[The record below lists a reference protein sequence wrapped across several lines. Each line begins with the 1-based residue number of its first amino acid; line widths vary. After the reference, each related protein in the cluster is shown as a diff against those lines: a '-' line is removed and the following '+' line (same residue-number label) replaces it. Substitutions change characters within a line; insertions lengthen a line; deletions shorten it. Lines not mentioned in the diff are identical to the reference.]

1 MKNLLLLILIVFAA
15 FFTGCSS
22 RSAHDHEEVG
32 LQQESTAHVHEEEGT
47 TAHVHEEE
55 HSGDSSGYSIITLT
69 RRPFAFSLKT
79 GGMIMADNKDVLLIT
94 AKTPGLVKFSNTYL
108 FPGVKVS
115 RGQNLF
121 TISGEQLTE
130 DNSQLRYRQLKA
142 DLDRATQNYERAKN
156 LISDKIITQEHFLT
170 VKNEY
175 EKALNE
181 FENLNATYS
190 ERGNS
195 VSSPGNGYVREIF
208 VGEGQKVSSGE
219 ALASIIIERN
229 LILKADVSPDNLD
242 NLPRIESANFRVAYS
257 KKLWKTSE
265 MNGRKIAFG
274 KSTGGNSFYVPV
286 YFSIDHDP
294 GLIEGSFAE
303 VFLTGET
310 TENLIVVPNSAL
322 MEEFGKL
329 YVFVEHEDGDFV
341 KRFITT
347 GYGDGESTVVLDGL
361 SENERIVSE
370 GTYQI
375 KLSQMTTTA
384 PAHNH

>member
-1 MKNLLLLILIVFAA
+1 MKNLLFFILIVFAA
-15 FFTGCSS
+15 FFTSCSS
-22 RSAHDHEEVG
+22 RTAHDHEAVVE
-32 LQQESTAHVHEEEGT
+32 QQETVS
-47 TAHVHEEE
+47 
-55 HSGDSSGYSIITLT
+55 HSDEQEPRDSSGYSIMTVK
-69 RRPFAFSLKT
+69 RQPFAFSLKT
-79 GGMIMADNKDVLLIT
+79 GGMIMADNKDVLQIT
-94 AKTPGLVKFSNTYL
+94 AKSPGLVKFSNSHL

-130 DNSQLRYRQLKA
+130 DNSELRYRQLKA

-156 LISDKIITQEHFLT
+156 LISDKIITEEHFLT

-195 VSSPGNGYVREIF
+195 VSSPGNGYIREIF

-219 ALASIIIERN
+219 SLASIIIERN

-242 NLPRIESANFRVAYS
+242 ILPRIESANFRVGYS
-257 KKLWKTSE
+257 KKLFKTSE

-329 YVFVEHEDGDFV
+329 YVFVAHEDGDFV

-347 GYGDGESTVVLDGL
+347 GYSDGENTVVMDGL

-370 GTYQI
+370 GAWLV
-375 KLSQMTTTA
+375 KLSQMTTAA

>member
-1 MKNLLLLILIVFAA
+1 MKNLLFYILIILAA
-15 FFTGCSS
+15 FLTGCSS
-22 RSAHDHEEVG
+22 GNAPDNETLGEHHESA
-32 LQQESTAHVHEEEGT
+32 AHVHEENEKA
-47 TAHVHEEE
+47 AHVHEEE
-55 HSGDSSGYSIITLT
+55 HSGDFSGYSIITLT
-69 RRPFAFSLKT
+69 RRPFVFALKA
-79 GGMIMADNKDVLLIT
+79 GGSIMAYNKDVLLIT
-94 AKTPGLVKFSNTYL
+94 AKTPGLVKFSNAYL

-130 DNSQLRYRQLKA
+130 DNSELRHRQLKV
-142 DLDRATQNYERAKN
+142 DLDRAAQNYERAKN
-156 LISDKIITQEHFLT
+156 LISDKIITEEHFLT

-175 EKALNE
+175 DKTLNE

-195 VSSPGNGYVREIF
+195 VSSPGNGYIREIF
-208 VGEGQKVSSGE
+208 AREGQKVSSGE
-219 ALASIIIERN
+219 ALASIILERK

-242 NLPRIESANFRVAYS
+242 ILPRIENANFRVGYS
-257 KKLWKTSE
+257 KKLYKTSE

-286 YFSIDHDP
+286 YFSIDYDP
-294 GLIEGSFAE
+294 GLIDGSFAE
-303 VFLTGET
+303 VFLTGELK
-310 TENLIVVPNSAL
+310 ENIIVVPNSAL

-329 YVFVEHEDGDFV
+329 YVFVEHDDGDFV
-341 KRFITT
+341 KRFIST
-347 GYGDGESTVVLDGL
+347 GYSDGENTVVLGGL

-370 GTYQI
+370 GAYLV
-375 KLSQMTTTA
+375 KLSQMTTAA